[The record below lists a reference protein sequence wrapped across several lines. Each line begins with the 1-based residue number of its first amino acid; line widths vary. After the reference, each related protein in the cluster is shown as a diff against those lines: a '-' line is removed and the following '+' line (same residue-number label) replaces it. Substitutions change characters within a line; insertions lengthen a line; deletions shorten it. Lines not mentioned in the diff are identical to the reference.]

1 VQSVLE
7 NCTILDSY
15 PWLNARFQNCAAED
29 SRPRACAAPAVSSKH
44 YLIRCWVDRALSLCA
59 CKSCRWAMLA
69 GALRAGARACGRTV
83 GWHARVARR
92 PAVAAAAA
100 AGTAAAAGIAFWGT
114 PTTRCEA
121 ASVVGQLASILTR
134 LDRVD
139 SALDKK
145 NSLVIRP
152 GRPEDSEVI
161 LGMIHDLAILEKE
174 LDQVKMTEATLRR
187 DGWPTAS
194 ERAAGAQPR
203 FETFIA
209 EVDGDAVG
217 FALYFHIYSTWE
229 GLRCGS
235 PIHFSNVTCAAQWV
249 C

>member
-1 VQSVLE
+1 MKLK
-7 NCTILDSY
+7 L
-15 PWLNARFQNCAAED
+15 
-29 SRPRACAAPAVSSKH
+29 
-44 YLIRCWVDRALSLCA
+44 
-59 CKSCRWAMLA
+59 
-69 GALRAGARACGRTV
+69 
-83 GWHARVARR
+83 
-92 PAVAAAAA
+92 
-100 AGTAAAAGIAFWGT
+100 
-114 PTTRCEA
+114 
-121 ASVVGQLASILTR
+121 
-134 LDRVD
+134 
-139 SALDKK
+139 
-145 NSLVIRP
+145 
-152 GRPEDSEVI
+152 
-161 LGMIHDLAILEKE
+161 
-174 LDQVKMTEATLRR
+174 VKMTEATLRR